1 MDAPKT
7 KRAALTTRQETTFKP
22 NDTPS
27 ERPEQATFAV
37 LCTKSDGR
45 RVPFQRYRT
54 RIEADAV
61 AEQLRRV
68 GCAAIV
74 EARTW

>member
-7 KRAALTTRQETTFKP
+7 KRAALTTRLETTLTP
-22 NDTPS
+22 NDTPLQ
-27 ERPEQATFAV
+27 QAKQAAFIV

-45 RVPFQRYRT
+45 RVPFQLYRT
-54 RIEADAV
+54 RAQADSV

-74 EARTW
+74 EART